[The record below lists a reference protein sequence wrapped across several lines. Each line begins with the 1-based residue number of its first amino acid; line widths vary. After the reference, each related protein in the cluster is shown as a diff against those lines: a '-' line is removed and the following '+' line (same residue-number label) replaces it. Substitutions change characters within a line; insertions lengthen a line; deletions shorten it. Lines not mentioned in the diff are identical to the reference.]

1 MWAGRLDVVGQDG
14 LGGGRA
20 VWWPLARASLRVR
33 LVAAVLCLLA
43 AGAAVIT
50 GACGL
55 MARGYLMG
63 QADQQLRAYAD
74 RLISRPFVATPIS
87 RSAPAALSAGGSSGG
102 ALSIEVRGSGGELV
116 LRQGRGARPGQA
128 IPAVSAA
135 VAARAG
141 QLVTIA
147 AGSGGGSWRVIA
159 EPIHYE
165 ARRIPFGYDAEDF
178 YVFVTSTA
186 RPGLAGTLVIGLDLA
201 SIGQAIG
208 RLAVTGL
215 AVSGVVV
222 LVIACLGAVVVRAI
236 LRPLAQAEQT
246 LAAVAAGELSRRVPE
261 RHGGSDA
268 DRLAW
273 SVNKMLSQIE
283 HGLSTRAESEA
294 AARRSGER
302 MCCIIADTG
311 RQLRRPLSIIHGFAG
326 ACRRSRLSAGELDH
340 MMKRV
345 ADEAARMDALVDDLL
360 LTRHDQPPPPQ
371 R

>member
-1 MWAGRLDVVGQDG
+1 MWRDDLRGGWAGAWL
-14 LGGGRA
+14 LG
-20 VWWPLARASLRVR
+20 RASLRVR
-33 LVAAVLCLLA
+33 LVATALCLLA
-43 AGAAVIT
+43 AGAAIIT

-55 MARGYLMG
+55 VARGYLMG

-87 RSAPAALSAGGSSGG
+87 RLAPGTLRAGGSSGS
-102 ALSIEVRGSGGELV
+102 ALSIEVRGSGGQLV
-116 LRQGRGARPGQA
+116 LRQGRGTRPGQA
-128 IPAVSAA
+128 IPAVSAG

-159 EPIHYE
+159 EPIHYR

-178 YVFVTSTA
+178 SVFITSTA
-186 RPGLAGTLVIGLDLA
+186 RPGLAGTLVVGLDLG
-201 SIGQAIG
+201 SIGQATG

-222 LVIACLGAVVVRAI
+222 LVIACLGAVVLRAI
-236 LRPLAQAEQT
+236 LRPVTQVEET
-246 LAAVAAGELSRRVPE
+246 LAAVAEGELSRRVPE
-261 RHGGSDA
+261 RHNPSDA
-268 DRLAW
+268 GRLAR

-283 HGLSTRAESEA
+283 HAFSTRAEAEA

-302 MCCIIADTG
+302 ICQIITDTG
-311 RQLRRPLSIIHGFAG
+311 HELRRPLSVIHGLAG
-326 ACRRSRLSAGELDH
+326 YYRARGRLGAGELDR

-345 ADEAARMDALVDDLL
+345 TDEAARMDALVDDLL
-360 LTRHDQPPPPQ
+360 LTQHDQPQPPQ